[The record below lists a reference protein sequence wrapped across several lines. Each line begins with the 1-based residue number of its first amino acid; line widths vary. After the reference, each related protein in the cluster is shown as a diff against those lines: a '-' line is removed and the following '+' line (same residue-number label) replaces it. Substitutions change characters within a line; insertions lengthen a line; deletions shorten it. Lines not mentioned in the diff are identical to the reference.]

1 MHMKM
6 TPTLR
11 KRALR
16 KAKTKTPGQVKHL
29 RFILTT
35 CKQLARLLDRQVL
48 LRAWWQPCHQCSS
61 DDLVSLY
68 VQPDGSIQRETMHRG
83 ER

>member
-1 MHMKM
+1 MKM
-6 TPTLR
+6 TPSLR

-16 KAKTKTPGQVKHL
+16 KAKTKVPGQVKHL

-35 CKQLARLLDRQVL
+35 SQQLARFLDRQVL
-48 LRAWWQPCHQCSS
+48 LRAWWQPCHQCGG
-61 DDLVSLY
+61 DLVSLY
-68 VQPDGSIQRETMHRG
+68 VQPDGSIQRETMHAG